1 MISVGSIA
9 PEFALRTQFGSV
21 FALSSLRG
29 KSNVLL
35 LFYPAD
41 WTPTC
46 ATEVPELDRLADRFA
61 NEAHTQVVAIST
73 DSHHSHANW
82 AASCGGISIPIL
94 ADFAPKGDVS
104 KRYGVWLGADQT
116 SDRAT
121 VLVDA
126 RGMVRYANSVGRD
139 GHRNAAAM
147 LALLEEAKR
156 VDQGERTQVPYQ
168 VRDDLEGELFVS
180 TGCAHCRTAI
190 ALALDARAP
199 RLRIRYRESDPSF
212 HADLARS
219 GASGLPFMKTNHG
232 AFVGSTPIARALA
245 ERYEKKP
252 R

>member
-1 MISVGSIA
+1 MISVGSLA

-21 FALSSLRG
+21 FTLSSLRG

-82 AASCGGISIPIL
+82 AASCGGIAIPIL
-94 ADFAPKGDVS
+94 ADFSPKGDVS
-104 KRYGVWLGADQT
+104 KRYGTWLGTEQT

-126 RGMVRYANSVGRD
+126 RGIVRYASSVGVS

-156 VDQGERTQVPYQ
+156 LDAGQHTQVPYQ

-199 RLRIRYRESDPSF
+199 RVRIRYRETDPDF
-212 HADLARS
+212 QTDLYRR
-219 GASGLPFMKTNHG
+219 GATGLPFMRTNHG
-232 AFVGSTPIARALA
+232 NFIGSTPIAKAFA
-245 ERYEKKP
+245 ERYEKMP